1 MFLALSLGFLFFLI
15 GLSIKSLIGN
25 SVYLSPYRLKTSS
38 LTHTSRKLPK
48 AKNSHFDSVGTTVG
62 QNTNDALEA
71 IFDIIIERYIL
82 VWYRTLSDNLDF
94 VVQVRLYL
102 QYVASVLVHRVKSV
116 CLDSFKLTD
125 QKLDLTDLLD
135 RVVNLVFGHTEHV
148 YSALSSNQCV
158 DSILEDT
165 ILRGFGSHLHTCMI
179 SRSSELAYLRA
190 LVNRLLP
197 HVSLQ
202 PGLLLPNN
210 CQAEHCY
217 MPNVFQ
223 FRHDFLPHR
232 RKVSHQIQCVGNGL
246 QEEKIP
252 RRSSIGSLLGA
263 SHSHMKLG
271 ANRAAYSFLVE
282 ILSACVLLPA
292 MDAVANPDVINKLI
306 LWCCAPS
313 AIVVRRSKLPTQL
326 IIISCPHGN
335 CSDPKSSQTAVLVNK
350 RSTLSVPVLNTYV
363 HTWRQWLAEK
373 SKSTPVRLEQL
384 LQQPE
389 EFYPFMQ
396 YMKSVQAT
404 VPLTALFLMHDID
417 RRVRSDP
424 LPPDTCHEIRA
435 QVRHVLALGR
445 GKSVLVSEL
454 DEVIDYSATTQLD
467 DVRLDT
473 RLVGFPVEFEA
484 LLAEFLSKPL
494 EPNSLRWLIRTPI
507 WKDAYHTAYEAVEQR
522 FLPLYVESPEYLSH
536 IFGLTQLGSP
546 VVSSATRGTHLSEL
560 NRIARA
566 PHRTVKRP
574 MSSSDGI
581 DSSLRK
587 HSIATLPSDLLRV
600 MVAISPASSPTNK
613 PHFSS
618 GLFTNP
624 LKTMFAGHTVE
635 GHVLRAADQDGPR
648 PPLPITIGRPANR
661 GSSVFDWV
669 ADLATRDQ
677 SAPST
682 YESVHQLHAELNVPQ
697 IDMSDWRVFIPGLS
711 RPEVQPERRLIDQLA
726 PPSGTPLLSLPSSYM
741 ARPHD
746 APFKARITEELNN
759 LQSNTIRTP
768 QLSAQFMFTVRTE
781 CIVDGI
787 RQPIARVNRKYSEF
801 YVLEQKLME
810 FHGDAI
816 TQQLPRKQIT
826 PRTFE
831 FMESKRELFEEYL
844 QASPLNHFWVN
855 IAAFT
860 IDRQA
865 HYLLAQPFLRSS
877 ELLHRFLTSDTPF
890 NTNLLFEL
898 NLGRLVKSVPLK
910 LVKEKGQYLHKFLT
924 AFYVSCSPRPIILE
938 PDEPPRFTEP
948 VVTIL
953 PSSGVGTLGGL
964 DVIASPDHYT
974 VGRGSKQ
981 HTSAK
986 NRLSTLPVSGSSQ
999 GRWTGTLSSSTRS
1012 IKPTWLDNRLRMK
1025 VFWNNAGFPITRRQE
1040 LYNTPCEL
1048 RNVHLCGLSHLI
1060 LFVCDKFTGT
1070 EFDYDSTMLTSEGV
1084 EAAREPQQIAKSPA
1098 VEQALSSH
1106 NSAELIK
1113 PAADSWDVTSVTWSE
1128 AMLNGPMGAC
1138 AKLNFVPSS
1147 PLTSTLP
1154 TNQSTAPEDL
1164 DSPDRSV
1171 EKLQPDASDCTVSI
1185 TMADVTAAFSKLYTL
1200 VGQHLIVQLRSLL
1213 RWSLYILW
1221 WYFDVAI
1228 DRWLAKRIIGFVRSS
1243 LTDKNLA
1250 SIFEQLKVAIFY
1262 SDIPSTELE
1271 KAERKAQAHAA
1282 LQQLIL
1288 NHKLACLSNPERIKI
1303 QIDRLFLCFQYP
1315 KWNKQLSYVLLDQL
1329 VAELFPELVQQAV
1342 GDQPTNGRIQRA
1354 R

>member
-1 MFLALSLGFLFFLI
+1 
-15 GLSIKSLIGN
+15 
-25 SVYLSPYRLKTSS
+25 
-38 LTHTSRKLPK
+38 
-48 AKNSHFDSVGTTVG
+48 
-62 QNTNDALEA
+62 
-71 IFDIIIERYIL
+71 
-82 VWYRTLSDNLDF
+82 
-94 VVQVRLYL
+94 
-102 QYVASVLVHRVKSV
+102 
-116 CLDSFKLTD
+116 
-125 QKLDLTDLLD
+125 
-135 RVVNLVFGHTEHV
+135 
-148 YSALSSNQCV
+148 
-158 DSILEDT
+158 
-165 ILRGFGSHLHTCMI
+165 MI

-210 CQAEHCY
+210 YQAEQCY

-223 FRHDFLPHR
+223 FRHDFLHHK
-232 RKVSHQIQCVGNGL
+232 RKVSHQIQCLGNGL
-246 QEEKIP
+246 QAEKIP
-252 RRSSIGSLLGA
+252 RRSSVGSLLAG
-263 SHSHMKLG
+263 SHSHVKLG

-313 AIVVRRSKLPTQL
+313 T
-326 IIISCPHGN
+326 
-335 CSDPKSSQTAVLVNK
+335 SQTAVLVNK

-363 HTWRQWLAEK
+363 HTWKQWLAEK

-404 VPLTALFLMHDID
+404 VPLTALFLMYDID

-445 GKSVLVSEL
+445 GKSVPVSDL
-454 DEVIDYSATTQLD
+454 DEVIDCSATTQLAD
-467 DVRLDT
+467 GRLDT
-473 RLVGFPVEFEA
+473 RLVGFSVEFEA
-484 LLAEFLSKPL
+484 LLVEFLSKPL

-546 VVSSATRGTHLSEL
+546 VLSSVT
-560 NRIARA
+560 
-566 PHRTVKRP
+566 
-574 MSSSDGI
+574 
-581 DSSLRK
+581 
-587 HSIATLPSDLLRV
+587 
-600 MVAISPASSPTNK
+600 SSPTNK
-613 PHFSS
+613 THSSS

-624 LKTMFAGHTVE
+624 LKTMFTGHTVE
-635 GHVLRAADQDGPR
+635 GHVLKAADQDGPR
-648 PPLPITIGRPANR
+648 PPLPVTTGRPANR

-781 CIVDGI
+781 CVVDGI

-844 QASPLNHFWVN
+844 Q
-855 IAAFT
+855 
-860 IDRQA
+860 
-865 HYLLAQPFLRSS
+865 YLLAQPFLRSS

-974 VGRGSKQ
+974 VGKGSRQ
-981 HTSAK
+981 QTSTK
-986 NRLSTLPVSGSSQ
+986 NRMSILPVSGLSQ
-999 GRWTGTLSSSTRS
+999 GRWTGVLCASTRS

-1040 LYNTPCEL
+1040 LYNAPCEL
-1048 RNVHLCGLSHLI
+1048 HNVHLCGLSHLI

-1070 EFDYDSTMLTSEGV
+1070 EFDYDTTMLTSEGV
-1084 EAAREPQQIAKSPA
+1084 ENAQDPQQITESHT
-1098 VEQALSSH
+1098 VEQAPSSH
-1106 NSAELIK
+1106 NSPELIK

-1138 AKLNFVPSS
+1138 AKLNFVPPP
-1147 PLTSTLP
+1147 PLASTLP
-1154 TNQSTAPEDL
+1154 INQSTAPEHL
-1164 DSPDRSV
+1164 DSPDRCV
-1171 EKLQPDASDCTVSI
+1171 EKLQLDASDRTISI
-1185 TMADVTAAFSKLYTL
+1185 TMADVTAAFYKLYTL
-1200 VGQHLIVQLRSLL
+1200 VEQHLIVRLRSFL

-1228 DRWLAKRIIGFVRSS
+1228 DRWLAKRVIGFVRSS

-1250 SIFEQLKVAIFY
+1250 SIFEQLKVAIFC
-1262 SDIPSTELE
+1262 SDNPSTESE

-1288 NHKLACLSNPERIKI
+1288 NHKLACLSNPERIKT
-1303 QIDRLFLCFQYP
+1303 QVDRLFLCFQYP

-1329 VAELFPELVQQAV
+1329 VTGLFPELVQQAV
-1342 GDQPTNGRIQRA
+1342 GDQPTNGRKQRA

>member
-1 MFLALSLGFLFFLI
+1 M
-15 GLSIKSLIGN
+15 
-25 SVYLSPYRLKTSS
+25 
-38 LTHTSRKLPK
+38 
-48 AKNSHFDSVGTTVG
+48 
-62 QNTNDALEA
+62 LE
-71 IFDIIIERYIL
+71 
-82 VWYRTLSDNLDF
+82 VT
-94 VVQVRLYL
+94 
-102 QYVASVLVHRVKSV
+102 
-116 CLDSFKLTD
+116 
-125 QKLDLTDLLD
+125 
-135 RVVNLVFGHTEHV
+135 G
-148 YSALSSNQCV
+148 QCV
-158 DSILEDT
+158 DSVLEDT
-165 ILRGFGSHLHTCMI
+165 VLRGFGPHLHTCMI

-202 PGLLLPNN
+202 PGLLMPNN
-210 CQAEHCY
+210 YQAEQCY

-223 FRHDFLPHR
+223 FRHDFLHHR
-232 RKVSHQIQCVGNGL
+232 RKVSHQSQCVGNGL
-246 QEEKIP
+246 QEEKAP
-252 RRSSIGSLLGA
+252 RRSSIGSPLAG
-263 SHSHMKLG
+263 SHSHVKLG

-282 ILSACVLLPA
+282 ILSTCVLLPA
-292 MDAVANPDVINKLI
+292 MDAVATPASDLRQ
-306 LWCCAPS
+306 
-313 AIVVRRSKLPTQL
+313 IVVRWVKLRNYMSTGLCNPPNEFGAFISLLDLPVPKKRRRTGSLLLLLTRCNQQTHFMVLRTFSGFPTARYSWCFIFANSEQ
-326 IIISCPHGN
+326 
-335 CSDPKSSQTAVLVNK
+335 SQATVVLNK
-350 RSTLSVPVLNTYV
+350 HPALSVPVLNTYV
-363 HTWRQWLAEK
+363 HTWKQWLAEK
-373 SKSTPVRLEQL
+373 SKSTPIRLEQL
-384 LQQPE
+384 LQQQE

-417 RRVRSDP
+417 RRVCSDP
-424 LPPDTCHEIRA
+424 LLPDTCHEIRA

-445 GKSVLVSEL
+445 GKSVSVSEL
-454 DEVIDYSATTQLD
+454 DEVIDYSATTQLAD
-467 DVRLDT
+467 GRLDT
-473 RLVGFPVEFEA
+473 RFVGFSVEFEA
-484 LLAEFLSKPL
+484 LLVEFLSKPL

-536 IFGLTQLGSP
+536 IFGFTQLGSP
-546 VVSSATRGTHLSEL
+546 VDSSAT
-560 NRIARA
+560 
-566 PHRTVKRP
+566 
-574 MSSSDGI
+574 
-581 DSSLRK
+581 
-587 HSIATLPSDLLRV
+587 
-600 MVAISPASSPTNK
+600 SSPTSK
-613 PHFSS
+613 PHPSS

-635 GHVLRAADQDGPR
+635 GHVLRAADQDSPR
-648 PPLPITIGRPANR
+648 PPLPVTAGRPANR

-711 RPEVQPERRLIDQLA
+711 RPEVQPERRLIDQIA
-726 PPSGTPLLSLPSSYM
+726 PPSGSPLLSLTSSYM

-781 CIVDGI
+781 CVVNGI

-831 FMESKRELFEEYL
+831 FMEGKRELFEEYL
-844 QASPLNHFWVN
+844 QACSFSPLSNRCV
-855 IAAFT
+855 IT
-860 IDRQA
+860 ERQTVVIGT
-865 HYLLAQPFLRSS
+865 YLLAQPFLRSS

-898 NLGRLVKSVPLK
+898 NLSRLVKSVPLK
-910 LVKEKGQYLHKFLT
+910 LIKEKGQYLHKFLT

-948 VVTIL
+948 VITIL

-964 DVIASPDHYT
+964 DAMASPDHYT
-974 VGRGSKQ
+974 VGKGSRQ

-986 NRLSTLPVSGSSQ
+986 NRTSILPVSGLSQ
-999 GRWTGTLSSSTRS
+999 GKWTGALCASTRS

-1040 LYNTPCEL
+1040 LYNAPCEL

-1060 LFVCDKFTGT
+1060 LFVCDKLTGT
-1070 EFDYDSTMLTSEGV
+1070 EFEYDPTMLMNEGV
-1084 EAAREPQQIAKSPA
+1084 ETAQEPHKISNSPA
-1098 VEQALSSH
+1098 IEQTPSFH
-1106 NSAELIK
+1106 NSAELLK
-1113 PAADSWDVTSVTWSE
+1113 PATDSWDVTSVTWSE

-1138 AKLNFVPSS
+1138 TELSYVPPP
-1147 PLTSTLP
+1147 PLASTSP
-1154 TNQSTAPEDL
+1154 TNQSTAPGNLE
-1164 DSPDRSV
+1164 SPDRCV
-1171 EKLQPDASDCTVSI
+1171 EKLQLDASDRTISI
-1185 TMADVTAAFSKLYTL
+1185 TMADVTATFYKLYTL
-1200 VGQHLIVQLRSLL
+1200 VEQHLIVQLRSLL

-1228 DRWLAKRIIGFVRSS
+1228 DRWLARRIIGFVRSS

-1250 SIFEQLKVAIFY
+1250 SIFEQLKIAIFC
-1262 SDIPSTELE
+1262 SDSASTESE
-1271 KAERKAQAHAA
+1271 KAERKVKAHAA
-1282 LQQLIL
+1282 LQQLLL
-1288 NHKLACLSNPERIKI
+1288 NHKLAYVSNPEQIKT
-1303 QIDRLFLCFQYP
+1303 QVDRLFLCFQYP

-1329 VAELFPELVQQAV
+1329 VTELFPELVQHAA
-1342 GDQPTNGRIQRA
+1342 GDKPTNGRIQRA
-1354 R
+1354 H

>member
-1 MFLALSLGFLFFLI
+1 MASYC
-15 GLSIKSLIGN
+15 SKN
-25 SVYLSPYRLKTSS
+25 WS
-38 LTHTSRKLPK
+38 LTHKNRKLPQ
-48 AKNSHFDSVGTTVG
+48 AKNGYFDSVGVTVG
-62 QNTNDALEA
+62 QSTNDALEA

-102 QYVASVLVHRVKSV
+102 QHVASALIHRVKS
-116 CLDSFKLTD
+116 
-125 QKLDLTDLLD
+125 LDLTDLLLD
-135 RVVNLVFGHTEHV
+135 RIVGLVFGHTEHV
-148 YSALSSNQCV
+148 YSALSTNQCV
-158 DSILEDT
+158 DSVLEDT
-165 ILRGFGSHLHTCMI
+165 ILRGFGPHLHTCMI

-202 PGLLLPNN
+202 PELLLPNN
-210 CQAEHCY
+210 YQAEQCY

-223 FRHDFLPHR
+223 FRHDFLHHR
-232 RKVSHQIQCVGNGL
+232 RKVSHQSQCLANGL
-246 QEEKIP
+246 QEEKAP
-252 RRSSIGSLLGA
+252 RRSSVGSLFAG
-263 SHSHMKLG
+263 SHSHVKLG

-282 ILSACVLLPA
+282 ILSTCVLLPA
-292 MDAVANPDVINKLI
+292 MDAVATP
-306 LWCCAPS
+306 
-313 AIVVRRSKLPTQL
+313 
-326 IIISCPHGN
+326 
-335 CSDPKSSQTAVLVNK
+335 SQTTVVLNK
-350 RSTLSVPVLNTYV
+350 HSALSVPVLNTYV
-363 HTWRQWLAEK
+363 HTWKQWLAEK
-373 SKSTPVRLEQL
+373 SKSTPIRLEQL
-384 LQQPE
+384 LQQQE

-424 LPPDTCHEIRA
+424 LLPDTCHEIRA

-445 GKSVLVSEL
+445 GKSVSVSEW
-454 DEVIDYSATTQLD
+454 DEVIDYSATTQLTD
-467 DVRLDT
+467 DRLDT
-473 RLVGFPVEFEA
+473 RFIGFSVEFEA
-484 LLAEFLSKPL
+484 LLVEFLSKPL

-522 FLPLYVESPEYLSH
+522 FLPLYVESPEYLFH
-536 IFGLTQLGSP
+536 VFGFTQLGSP
-546 VVSSATRGTHLSEL
+546 VASSATRGTHLSEL
-560 NRIARA
+560 NRMARA
-566 PHRTVKRP
+566 PHRPINRSV
-574 MSSSDGI
+574 SSADGI
-581 DSSLRK
+581 DSLLRT
-587 HSIATLPSDLLRV
+587 HSVAVLPSDLLRMIV
-600 MVAISPASSPTNK
+600 GLSPASSPTNK
-613 PHFSS
+613 PHSSS

-624 LKTMFAGHTVE
+624 LKTMFAGHTIE
-635 GHVLRAADQDGPR
+635 GHVLRAADQDSPR
-648 PPLPITIGRPANR
+648 PPLPVTAGRPGNR

-711 RPEVQPERRLIDQLA
+711 RPEVQPERRLIDQIA
-726 PPSGTPLLSLPSSYM
+726 PPSGSPLLSLPSSYM

-759 LQSNTIRTP
+759 LQSNTVRTP

-781 CIVDGI
+781 CVVDGI

-844 QASPLNHFWVN
+844 QACSFSPFSNRCVTTERQ
-855 IAAFT
+855 T
-860 IDRQA
+860 I
-865 HYLLAQPFLRSS
+865 YLLAQPFLRSS

-910 LVKEKGQYLHKFLT
+910 LIKEKGQYLHKFLT

-948 VVTIL
+948 VITIL

-964 DVIASPDHYT
+964 DVMASPDHYT
-974 VGRGSKQ
+974 VGKGSRQ

-986 NRLSTLPVSGSSQ
+986 NRISILPMSGLSQ
-999 GRWTGTLSSSTRS
+999 GKLTGALCSSTRS

-1040 LYNTPCEL
+1040 LYNAPCEL

-1060 LFVCDKFTGT
+1060 LFVCEKLTGT
-1070 EFDYDSTMLTSEGV
+1070 EFEYDPTMLMSERV
-1084 EAAREPQQIAKSPA
+1084 ETAQKPQHISNSPA
-1098 VEQALSSH
+1098 IERTLSFH

-1113 PAADSWDVTSVTWSE
+1113 PATDSWDVTSVTWSE

-1138 AKLNFVPSS
+1138 AELNYVS
-1147 PLTSTLP
+1147 PPPLASTSP
-1154 TNQSTAPEDL
+1154 TNQSTAPGNL
-1164 DSPDRSV
+1164 DSPNRCV
-1171 EKLQPDASDCTVSI
+1171 EKLQLDASDRTISI
-1185 TMADVTAAFSKLYTL
+1185 TMADVTATFHKLYTL
-1200 VGQHLIVQLRSLL
+1200 VEQHLIVQLRSLL

-1250 SIFEQLKVAIFY
+1250 SIFEQLK
-1262 SDIPSTELE
+1262 SE
-1271 KAERKAQAHAA
+1271 
-1282 LQQLIL
+1282 
-1288 NHKLACLSNPERIKI
+1288 
-1303 QIDRLFLCFQYP
+1303 
-1315 KWNKQLSYVLLDQL
+1315 
-1329 VAELFPELVQQAV
+1329 
-1342 GDQPTNGRIQRA
+1342 
-1354 R
+1354 